1 MPRKNQVEDNSSS
14 QVAVQAV
21 QAVERSERKKDRKP
35 KASVASAT
43 NTAPSVVTNTVASA
57 TSVASVA
64 TVPETTNTTEK
75 HTRRVHTV
83 ESVDS
88 EFDSLIR
95 LIDDEIN
102 RLKESTQKT
111 KGVRFLKST
120 RKRLTVIREHN
131 KRVSRRKQTEKR
143 KNNNSG
149 FLKPVQVSRELS
161 DFVGWDHSQLH
172 SRVEATKALCQYI
185 SKNNLQDQS
194 NKRIIVPDD
203 RLRKVLSYS
212 DNEAN
217 PLTYYNMQ
225 KYMTRHFPP
234 SLSKRRAEGLVS
246 ATSQPAQAPVQA
258 PSQPVQAP
266 SSQQPKKN
274 RK

>member
-35 KASVASAT
+35 KASAT
-43 NTAPSVVTNTVASA
+43 NTAPSVASVATVP
-57 TSVASVA
+57 SVASVA

-234 SLSKRRAEGLVS
+234 SLSKRRAEGLAS
-246 ATSQPAQAPVQA
+246 STSQPAQAPVQA
-258 PSQPVQAP
+258 PSQPAQAP

>member
-1 MPRKNQVEDNSSS
+1 MPRKTQVEDSS
-14 QVAVQAV
+14 VAVAV
-21 QAVERSERKKDRKP
+21 APAQSESKRKRSQKKVEP
-35 KASVASAT
+35 VSAT
-43 NTAPSVVTNTVASA
+43 NVSVSSQNQSQLQT
-57 TSVASVA
+57 A
-64 TVPETTNTTEK
+64 TVSER

-88 EFDSLIR
+88 EFESLIK

-102 RLKESTQKT
+102 RLKESAQKT

-120 RKRLTVIREHN
+120 RKRLTVIRDHN

-149 FLKPVQVSRELS
+149 FLKPVQVSKELS

-185 SKNNLQDQS
+185 AKNNLQNQS

-212 DNEAN
+212 DSEPN

-234 SLSKRRAEGLVS
+234 SLSKRRADVS
-246 ATSQPAQAPVQA
+246 ASQSASTQAVSQQTSQPVN
-258 PSQPVQAP
+258 SQPGQSP